1 MHTGRLV
8 LALVLSVILCPLING
23 KCLSAESAGA
33 KPDDN
38 KNISIQNINILT
50 AIEVLR
56 VIAFDNAKYGN
67 NNQSLASQI
76 DWLAGRLEKE
86 EKGEP
91 LKSVRN
97 YILALKMIKD
107 FNSMAKTTDEGEKIN
122 SEIRKLLF
130 DARDNERLREHNPP
144 VKKFWKLSIAK
155 QSNQGSRPNCA
166 ATCINMLLNYYRINV
181 ESPTKLAKII
191 NYPGTGATVEAIL
204 GYLNERNIPFRY
216 YMGSLTDLR
225 EQISGGNPVLVLQ
238 AAGLDYRKKQYKTG
252 HVRLAVGYNDA
263 TETVDV
269 IDPNYGNRKFKIS
282 YSDFELLWLPG
293 GFYCIVLER

>member
-1 MHTGRLV
+1 MCTGRLI
-8 LALVLSVILCPLING
+8 LALILSGIFCPLING
-23 KCLSAESAGA
+23 KCLSAESAGVR
-33 KPDDN
+33 PDYN
-38 KNISIQNINILT
+38 ENISIQNINVLT

-56 VIAFDNAKYGN
+56 VMAFDNAKYGN
-67 NNQSLASQI
+67 NNQTLAPQI
-76 DWLAGRLEKE
+76 DWLAARLKKE
-86 EKGEP
+86 ETEP

-107 FNSMAKTTDEGEKIN
+107 FHSMTKTPDEGEKIN
-122 SEIRKLLF
+122 SDIRKLLF
-130 DARDNERLREHNPP
+130 DARDNELLRKHNPP

-204 GYLNERNIPFRY
+204 NYLNESNIPFRY

-263 TETVDV
+263 TETVNV